1 MNTPSPLP
9 EFRHQL
15 RRHLIA
21 RGRAGLA
28 AGRRRFSAT
37 ADRGAALAAGGEVRA
52 LFTRYYGD
60 LKAVLAAHP
69 LNARQVG
76 AGHGDGFRFENWLFT
91 SHPGWE
97 VNATLYLPAALP
109 PPYLPLV
116 VSVGHSGKQFAAYQ
130 RPCQY
135 FARAGFAALTFDPP
149 GVAGEKQPGND
160 HFDDGVRCYL
170 TGDTSSR
177 YFIGD
182 VLRAMDFLTTRA
194 DIDRRHGFALTGVS
208 GGGHSSVYAAL
219 LDDRATLIAPSCCLT
234 PQDRLV
240 LELCYSSCPETLM
253 PGRLR
258 DGLDDGDLLR
268 ALAPRPALL
277 MAGAGDEVYRLA
289 DTQRLAD
296 EARAHYA
303 AVGAP
308 DAFAFFTDTGGHD
321 YSLRQARTLVEF
333 IHRQWRL
340 SPRAPLPATDDAA
353 FPLLDAAQLACRPN
367 PAVNMLSLTRQRAAT
382 LRPAHSS
389 PTPEKLRSLLGLDSP
404 HPTLQPVSRGPALT
418 TWFHTWEEFL
428 LETEP
433 GIVVPFVSL
442 DPGADAPALWHLDDG
457 SSQRLLARGGPLTR
471 MIGHPDRNSR
481 QAFLLAADLRGWG
494 ETAMAPHPYESV
506 SWGGPDRFAAYIGA
520 ALGDA
525 PAAMRVRDAWLLTR
539 AVPPRRRTVLSA
551 CGAAGPVAL
560 HLAALLPGAFSAVVL
575 RDAPASYAALL
586 ATEDFAWP
594 HDLILPGVLRHYD
607 LPQLATAAG
616 CPVHWLNPLDG
627 ARQPAAPDLPNVQ
640 AHAGETD
647 HIALIRQLLYD

>member
-1 MNTPSPLP
+1 MPSEPAA
-9 EFRHQL
+9 EFRHLL

-21 RGRAGLA
+21 RGQAGLA
-28 AGRRRFSAT
+28 TGRSRFPAMS
-37 ADRGAALAAGGEVRA
+37 DRAAALAAGAQVRE
-52 LFTRYYGD
+52 LFAGYYGD
-60 LKAVLAAHP
+60 LKATLAATP

-76 AGHGDGFRFENWLFT
+76 SGRGEGFRFENWLFE

-97 VNATLYLPAALP
+97 VNATLYLPADLP

-116 VSVGHSGKQFAAYQ
+116 VSVGHSGKQFAPYQ

-135 FARAGFAALTFDPP
+135 FARAGFAALVFDPP

-182 VLRAMDFLTTRA
+182 VLRAMDFLQARP
-194 DIDRRHGFALTGVS
+194 DIDHSHGFTLTGVS

-277 MAGAGDEVYRLA
+277 MAGEGDEVYRIA
-289 DTQRLAD
+289 DTRLIAAQ
-296 EARAHYA
+296 ARTHYA
-303 AVGAP
+303 AVGA
-308 DAFAFFTDTGGHD
+308 AGCFQFFEDTGGHD

-333 IHRQWRL
+333 IRHHWGVTLRV
-340 SPRAPLPATDDAA
+340 PLPATDEAS
-353 FPLLDAAQLACRPN
+353 FPLFDVAQLACRPN
-367 PAVNMLSLTRQRAAT
+367 PAVNMLSLTRRRAEA
-382 LRPAHSS
+382 LRPAHQP
-389 PTPEKLRSLLGLDSP
+389 PTPEKLRALLGFGSLP
-404 HPTLQPVSRGPALT
+404 RVPKPVSRGPALT
-418 TWFHTWEEFL
+418 TWFHAWEEFL

-433 GIVVPFVSL
+433 GITVPFVTL
-442 DPGADAPALWHLDDG
+442 DPGASAPALWHLDDG
-457 SSQRLLARGGPLTR
+457 GCQRLLARGGPLTQ
-471 MIGHPDRNSR
+471 MIGHPNRNSPH
-481 QAFLLAADLRGWG
+481 AFLLAADLRGWG

-520 ALGDA
+520 GLGDA
-525 PAAMRVRDAWLLTR
+525 PAAMRVRDAWQL
-539 AVPPRRRTVLSA
+539 AHAIPPRPRTVLSA

-560 HLAALLPGAFSAVVL
+560 HLAALRPGVFAAVVL

-586 ATEDFAWP
+586 ATEAFAWP
-594 HDLILPGVLRHYD
+594 HDLVLPGVLRHYD

-627 ARQPAAPDLPNVQ
+627 ARQPVTPGLPNVQ
-640 AHAGETD
+640 HGAGDPE
-647 HIALIRQLLYD
+647 HIALVRQLLYR